1 MHNLRFGV
9 GSKNAASRTG
19 QRRCRSYCCAR
30 DTSPLVLRGED
41 WGAPVPRSRSHTPR
55 AYPGRGTQAE
65 GPLWPAHD
73 PRRRGD
79 QETQRE
85 ARERAA
91 PGRRSTGRSASPG
104 LPRAPAPRIRRRHR
118 MFFRSGPPPPAPA
131 LTFSPLPSSTPAA
144 PHAGTLFNP
153 FPPAP
158 RARSEP
164 GVPRKAHYCAQ
175 PSCPYYVKDGGC
187 SGLPGT
193 GLQFPDSR

>member
-1 MHNLRFGV
+1 MKR
-9 GSKNAASRTG
+9 GSG
-19 QRRCRSYCCAR
+19 QRPGGGAR
-30 DTSPLVLRGED
+30 GGAHRPASPAPPPLASG
-41 WGAPVPRSRSHTPR
+41 GGTGCSFAPVP
-55 AYPGRGTQAE
+55 
-65 GPLWPAHD
+65 PL
-73 PRRRGD
+73 
-79 QETQRE
+79 
-85 ARERAA
+85 
-91 PGRRSTGRSASPG
+91 
-104 LPRAPAPRIRRRHR
+104 
-118 MFFRSGPPPPAPA
+118 APA

-164 GVPRKAHYCAQ
+164 GVPRKAHDCAQ